1 MTQEVF
7 NTKYDVKDPHILD
20 RISQSYAYKIVGE
33 SNNIK
38 ILFCACISRNLPR
51 KYRLSAI
58 IASQS
63 SAGKSNLVNNVLTPF
78 RKDVIDYTDYS
89 QAFLKRQISL
99 NMDGKIFKM
108 EQMEKTNEN
117 KQASIGSLKFL
128 LTEGKLRVGLVE
140 RDQTGKQ
147 TPTTLEVNGIPVFI
161 STSTNFNIDPET
173 LNRTFLMGVDE
184 SEEQTKRIVSHIFES
199 YSTLSRNNKWE
210 SEMQELENLVQIY
223 KMLSHQITDV
233 IIPFG
238 KKIMER
244 IPTKQITI
252 RRDLQKILNLTC
264 VISFLH
270 ASNRIRIQDLEG
282 KEFITGSF
290 GESESRF
297 TYALIAEPSDFKEAL
312 EIAGSTIKQTLNK
325 LNESSM
331 EVFEKVKQACTEK
344 TFGNKIQETLDPT
357 SEEEGI
363 TIKEMATRLGKSDNR
378 TRELLNQLLNSGF
391 LHREKTKSKEYTYYP
406 TDKEFEKIGVDD
418 IEFTT
423 EELGRWIKEETCMHT
438 DKLQVLY
445 PDDSGIVSS

>member
-7 NTKYDVKDPHILD
+7 NIKYDVKDPKILD
-20 RISQSYAYKIVGE
+20 IIAQSYSYKIVGE

-38 ILFCACISRNLPR
+38 VLFCACISRKLPR

-63 SAGKSNLVNNVLTPF
+63 SAGKSNLVNNILSPF
-78 RKDVIDYTDYS
+78 RKDVIDYTDYT
-89 QAFLKRQISL
+89 QAFLKRQIAFS
-99 NMDGKIFKM
+99 MDGKIFKM

-173 LNRTFLMGVDE
+173 LNRTFLMQVDE
-184 SEEQTKRIVSHIFES
+184 SEEQTKRIISHIFES
-199 YSTLSRNNKWE
+199 YRTLNINDKWE
-210 SEMQELENLVQIY
+210 TEVRELEKLVEIY
-223 KMLSHQITDV
+223 SGLCHQITDI

-238 KKIMER
+238 KKIMNR
-244 IPTKQITI
+244 IPTSQITI

-264 VISFLH
+264 VIAFLH
-270 ASNRIRIQDLEG
+270 ASNRTRIQDVDG
-282 KEFITGSF
+282 KTFLIGSF
-290 GESESRF
+290 GETEKRF

-331 EVFEKVKQACTEK
+331 DTFQKIKQACYQKSTENRTQQ
-344 TFGNKIQETLDPT
+344 TFDTLSD
-357 SEEEGI
+357 EEGI
-363 TIKEMATRLGKSDNR
+363 TVKEMAVILRKSDNR
-378 TRELLNQLLNSGF
+378 TRELMNQLWNSGF
-391 LHREKTKSKEYTYYP
+391 LHREKTKSKEYVYSL
-406 TDKEFEKIGVDD
+406 TDKEFEKISVDD
-418 IEFTT
+418 IEFTSD
-423 EELGRWIKEETCMHT
+423 ELEQWTKEQTDMHPE
-438 DKLQVLY
+438 KLRVLH
-445 PDDSGIVSS
+445 PDDSGIVS

>member
-1 MTQEVF
+1 MTQEIF
-7 NTKYDVKDPHILD
+7 DIKYNVKDPAILD
-20 RISQSYAYKIVGE
+20 VIAQAYSCKIVGE

-38 ILFCACISRNLPR
+38 VLFCACISRNLPR

-63 SAGKSNLVNNVLTPF
+63 SAGKSNLVNSVLAPF
-78 RKDVIDYTDYS
+78 KNDVIDYTEYT
-89 QAFLKRQISL
+89 QAFLKRQIAFS
-99 NMDGKIFKM
+99 MDGKIFKM

-173 LNRTFLMGVDE
+173 LNRTFLMQVDE
-184 SEEQTKRIVSHIFES
+184 SEEQTKRIVSHIFDG
-199 YSTLSRNNKWE
+199 YATLTINDRWE
-210 SEMQELENLVQIY
+210 AETRELEKLVEIY
-223 KMLSHQITDV
+223 KGLCHQITDI

-238 KKIMER
+238 KKIIDR
-244 IPTKQITI
+244 IPTSQITI

-264 VISFLH
+264 VIAFLH
-270 ASNRIRIQDLEG
+270 ASNRIRIQDVDG
-282 KEFITGSF
+282 KQFLTGSF
-290 GESESRF
+290 GEMEERF

-331 EVFEKVKQACTEK
+331 DTFQKIKQACYQKASENRT
-344 TFGNKIQETLDPT
+344 QQTLD
-357 SEEEGI
+357 SLSDDEGI
-363 TIKEMATRLGKSDNR
+363 TVKEMAVILRKSDNR
-378 TRELLNQLLNSGF
+378 TRELMNQLWNSGF
-391 LHREKTKSKEYTYYP
+391 LHREKTKSKEYLYSL
-406 TDKEFEKIGVDD
+406 TDKEFEKIAIDD
-418 IEFTT
+418 IEFTS
-423 EELGRWIKEETCMHT
+423 EELEQWVKEQTGMHPE
-438 DKLQVLY
+438 KLKVLQ
-445 PDDSGIVSS
+445 PSDSGIVS

>member
-1 MTQEVF
+1 MHEINLQ
-7 NTKYDVKDPHILD
+7 TKYNVRDSGILD
-20 RISQSYAYKIVGE
+20 KIAQSYSNKIVGE

-38 ILFCACISRNLPR
+38 VLFCACVSRNLPR

-63 SAGKSNLVNNVLTPF
+63 SAGKSNLVNNILSPF
-78 RKDVIDYTDYS
+78 RKDVIDYTDYT
-89 QAFLKRQISL
+89 QAFLKRQIAFS
-99 NMDGKIFKM
+99 MDGKIFKM

-173 LNRTFLMGVDE
+173 LNRTFLMQVDE

-199 YSTLSRNNKWE
+199 YSTLSINNKWE
-210 SEMQELENLVQIY
+210 AEVKELEKIVDIY
-223 KMLSHQITDV
+223 KGLCHQITDI

-238 KKIMER
+238 KKIMNR
-244 IPTKQITI
+244 IPTSQITI

-264 VISFLH
+264 VIAFLH
-270 ASNRIRIQDLEG
+270 ASNRIRIQDVDG
-282 KEFITGSF
+282 KTFLTGSF
-290 GESESRF
+290 AETEKRF
-297 TYALIAEPSDFKEAL
+297 TYALIAEPSDFKEAI

-331 EVFEKVKQACTEK
+331 DTFQKIKQACYQKSVENK
-344 TFGNKIQETLDPT
+344 TQQTLDT
-357 SEEEGI
+357 LSEEEGI
-363 TIKEMATRLGKSDNR
+363 TVKEMATILKRSDNR
-378 TRELLNQLLNSGF
+378 TRELMNQLWNSGF
-391 LHREKTKSKEYTYYP
+391 LHREKTKSKEYMYYL
-406 TDKEFEKIGVDD
+406 TDKEFEKIAIDD

-423 EELGRWIKEETCMHT
+423 NELELWIKEQTDMHPE
-438 DKLQVLY
+438 KLRVIH
-445 PDDSGIVSS
+445 PDDSGIVL